1 MGIPVLAAALAFSA
15 GQVTA
20 PARAAAPE
28 VAAKQAAPKVA
39 ERPDRTSAMVT
50 AISQGSRVEDLSAR
64 TPSSGMYANPNGTWT
79 LESYSGQVRS
89 KDSDDKWVSADP
101 TLETSKD
108 GVTSP
113 AAVPFD
119 VEYGDGGSKDLATVT
134 SNSGSKLSV
143 DWSTKLPAGS
153 VDSDQITFDPA
164 GVENGE
170 LVVTSHREGF
180 NFSVV
185 LDKAPAAGEVP
196 EYRFS
201 LSLSEGKFIT
211 RPDGSI
217 DIKSDGKLIG
227 SITPPLMWDSADEAP
242 TVPVE
247 ATLEGTGTSRE
258 LVLRPDPVYLADPE
272 RTYPVTV
279 DPTVILTATGD
290 TWVQNILPNTSQH
303 TSPELRVGT
312 SNLGISQN
320 RSYLNFDTTALGSP
334 SPGSIANAKVSLSN
348 FNAGSC
354 SGSAIK
360 MSQITSSWTVPGIT
374 WSTQPTVTAT
384 GASTNDAAHG
394 FTGCTSEGVVD
405 FDATAIVKSWVG
417 GADNYG
423 VQLAAVTL
431 NNASYRKY
439 RSLENGDNAKSPK
452 LTVTISQPPATPTG
466 LIATPGLYG
475 NFITSKTPTLS
486 SVITDPDG
494 GQVKGY
500 YEIKQ
505 GSTSVWSDTTPAVA
519 SGGTTTIAVPA
530 GNLTEGST
538 YTISAWGEDDV
549 NVRSATPATKTVTV
563 DTIAPTVT
571 ITSSHFTNGTWTTTM
586 PGSDTITLNG
596 SADTAGFYFN
606 LDGQTSAAGANSSGD
621 KVTTYTPTP
630 GWHVYEVT
638 PVDKA
643 GNYGTPVTFSYGTGT
658 AAFTTP
664 GQWTPSTASFP
675 IDMSG
680 PASATGATLQW
691 RLYGETTWRTAAKVK
706 NADGTNWTGT
716 VTLTGRSATNP
727 LIWNATEETYGTGT
741 LGGNALL
748 ETRGCFQYSGS
759 ADSCTTT
766 LYLSLLQ
773 SAFGDRF
780 PITELGPAQ
789 VALLSGEAMIAD
801 TDAADSKAGIA
812 RTFASL
818 SDATL
823 ADGIFGPG
831 WSDPQVL
838 VSQSDA
844 AATIVDNRTKDGT
857 LIVVD
862 SSGGSQTFTSTGG
875 GTYKP
880 LQPTGDATGLTF
892 TIGTGGNPDTLVLA
906 RPLGTAS
913 VTTTWEWKTSD
924 TGGDPAWIVKAT
936 DAPGTS
942 NDIVVTSTSQRP
954 TFIQESDPA
963 ASATCNTT
971 TQTEGCRA
979 LKITYTGTGSATR
992 VSKVE
997 RLIGA
1002 ATPGAVT
1009 LKALADYTYTSGKLT
1024 KVCGPDPDGAGAA
1037 TSLCTEYTYTTV
1049 ASRTMLATLKPAG
1062 LTEWRF
1068 TYDSIGRLENVKRER
1083 PTASGGG
1090 DATWSI
1096 DYSLNPAS
1104 SGPDMTSADV
1114 AEWGQQVVPT
1124 KVYAVYRPYTGS
1136 ASLTKAELIYT
1147 TSTGI
1152 VTNTAGHGPTGWLV
1166 DTIWF
1171 DANQNAVQRLDG
1183 TGWARVQATAAADRP
1198 RVAAEASSYSV
1209 YNTWGDADTVGN
1221 RLVDEYGPAHTAS
1234 LKNGTTGLFRTHTQT
1249 MYDDDPSVDAALIT
1263 NRPGVDGLGLAVKE
1277 TTSTS
1282 DAVRTTDY
1290 DATVVTYGYDPV
1302 VAGDGNGWTLGS
1314 PTTVKTQVNAS
1325 TWSTET
1331 TRFDASGREVESR
1344 QPGGGANGAGAGT
1357 DAHSTVTS
1365 YYTATGAG
1373 DCGGKPAWD
1382 GLVCKVGPAGQ
1393 PVGQPMPVTWTT
1405 AYDEDLQPTNIQET
1419 SGVTTRTTSMTFDG
1433 LGRTKTMNK
1442 AITGSGATNDT
1453 IATTFGYADATGLP
1467 TTTTSAGSSIT
1478 TGYDTWGRTA
1488 SYVDA
1493 LGTNSATTYQE
1504 DGRVATFNDGAAT
1517 YTYSYGTHGE
1527 LDSLNAGGGVGSFD
1541 YAYKPNGVIDTITYP
1556 NGMLAKMTSDE
1567 VGTPT
1572 GLTYAQGAAQLLAFT
1587 ATNVADGRTID
1598 QVSTA
1603 SAQTFTFDGLG
1614 RLGKV
1619 EDSRAGG
1626 CTTRTYGFDASSNRN
1641 AFASYN
1647 PGTGGACQTT
1657 TAAIDK
1663 TSDYDSAGRI
1673 TNAGYTYDTLGRTL
1687 TTPQADAGPNA
1698 AGILT
1703 ATYRANDMVAS
1714 LSQNVA
1720 NGTGGSTAQAMTYE
1734 LDPAERINSFSTTTG
1749 GTETNRTRYR
1759 FAETGDSPASV
1770 DVSADQGSTWTAT
1783 RYVSAPVLGMAAST
1797 TNGTTTLQLTNL
1809 HGDIVTTTPGSSGA
1823 STIGAFTETD
1833 EFGNQKSADVAVAR
1847 FGYLGSFRRSADAL
1861 GGFMQMGA
1869 RLFNPST
1876 GGFTSLDPQR
1886 GGNLTGYTYP
1896 QNPVDELDLNGKAR
1910 VIRCHLSVYHPHW
1923 SKHDR
1928 TSVNVKAQIK
1938 CSGAGGGF
1946 VDSLNLFVNLYI
1958 RVYFPDTRWVLWQP
1972 GKTYRSR
1979 SNNMVTAYDP
1989 APCANATFRAQAW
2002 GTIRFPVGYSP
2013 STARVSASSPVTE
2026 VRCYGR

>member
-1 MGIPVLAAALAFSA
+1 
-15 GQVTA
+15 
-20 PARAAAPE
+20 
-28 VAAKQAAPKVA
+28 
-39 ERPDRTSAMVT
+39 MVT
-50 AISQGSRVEDLSAR
+50 AISQDSRVEDLSAR
-64 TPSSGMYANPNGTWT
+64 TPSSAMFANPDSTWT
-79 LESYSGQVRS
+79 LESYSGLVRS
-89 KDSDDKWVSADP
+89 RDDQDKWVSVNPD
-101 TLETSKD
+101 LETSTD
-108 GVTSP
+108 GAAP
-113 AAVPFD
+113 EAVPFD
-119 VEYGDGGSKDLATVT
+119 IEYGDGGSKDLATVT
-134 SNSGSKLSV
+134 SPTGATLSL
-143 DWSTKLPAGS
+143 DWPTKLPEGT
-153 VDSDQITFDPA
+153 VDGDQITFDPA
-164 GVENGE
+164 AIDGGD
-170 LVVTSHREGF
+170 LVVTSHPEGF

-185 LDKAPAAGEVP
+185 LDQAPAGEVP
-196 EYRFS
+196 EYRFP
-201 LSLSEGKFIT
+201 LNLSEGKFIT

-217 DIKSDGKLIG
+217 DIKSEGKLVA
-227 SITPPLMWDSADEAP
+227 SITPPVMWDSADEAP

-258 LVLRPDPVYLADPE
+258 LVLRPDPTYLADPE

-279 DPTVILTATGD
+279 DPTVVLTATGD
-290 TWVQNILPNTSQH
+290 TWVQNILPNTSQS
-303 TSPELRVGT
+303 TSTELRVGT
-312 SNLGISQN
+312 SNLGITQN

-334 SPGSIANAKVSLSN
+334 QPGWIVDADVSLSN
-348 FNAGSC
+348 FAAGSC

-360 MSQITSSWTVPGIT
+360 MSQVTSAWTVPGIT
-374 WSTQPTVTAT
+374 WSTQPSVTAT
-384 GASTNDAAHG
+384 GASTNATAHG

-405 FDATAIVKSWVG
+405 FDATDIVKSWVG
-417 GADNYG
+417 GSTNHG

-439 RSLENGDNAKSPK
+439 RSLENGDNTKSPK

-466 LIATPGLYG
+466 LIATPGLYN

-505 GSTSVWSDTTPAVA
+505 GSTLVWSGTSPAVP
-519 SGGTTTIAVPA
+519 SGGTTTVAVPA
-530 GNLTEGST
+530 GNLTEGTT

-549 NVRSATPATKTVTV
+549 NVRSSTPATKTVTV
-563 DTIAPTVT
+563 DTVAPTMT
-571 ITSSHFTNGTWTTTM
+571 ISSPQFTNGAWTSTVPSSATM
-586 PGSDTITLNG
+586 TLNG
-596 SADTAGFYFN
+596 AADTGGFYFKYN
-606 LDGQTSAAGANSSGD
+606 GVTTPLGANSSGD
-621 KVTTYTPTP
+621 RDVVYTPVA
-630 GWHVYEVT
+630 GWHVVEVT

-664 GQWTPSTASFP
+664 AQWTPSTASFP

-680 PASATGATLQW
+680 PAAASGATLQW

-706 NADGTNWTGT
+706 KADGTNWTGD
-716 VTLTGRSATNP
+716 VGGAGSGRSTTTP

-741 LGGNALL
+741 LSGNALI
-748 ETRGCFQYSGS
+748 ETRGCFQYAGS

-773 SAFGDRF
+773 SAFGYRF
-780 PITELGPAQ
+780 PTTELGPAQ
-789 VALLSGEAMIAD
+789 VALLSGEAMIVD
-801 TDAADSKAGIA
+801 TDAADTKVGIG

-823 ADGIFGPG
+823 ADGVFGQG
-831 WSDPQVL
+831 WSDPQVFA
-838 VSQSDA
+838 SQSDA

-857 LIVVD
+857 LVVVD
-862 SSGGSQTFTSTGG
+862 SSGGSQTFTPTGG
-875 GTYKP
+875 GNYKP
-880 LQPTGDATGLTF
+880 LQPTGDATALTF
-892 TIGTGGNPDTLVLA
+892 TTGTGGNPDSLVLA

-924 TGGDPAWIVKAT
+924 TGGDPAWTLKAT

-979 LKITYTGTGSATR
+979 LKVTYTGTGSATR

-1009 LKALADYTYTSGKLT
+1009 LKAVADYTYTSGKLT
-1024 KVCGPDPDGAGAA
+1024 KVCGPDPDGPGAA
-1037 TSLCTEYTYTTV
+1037 TPLCTEYTYTTV

-1068 TYDSIGRLENVKRER
+1068 NYDSIGRLENVKRER

-1096 DYSLNPAS
+1096 DYSLSPAT
-1104 SGPDMTSADV
+1104 SGPEMTSAKV
-1114 AEWGQQVVPT
+1114 AEWGQQTAPT
-1124 KVYAVYRPYTGS
+1124 KVYAVYQPHTGTS
-1136 ASLTKAELIYT
+1136 DVTRADLIYT

-1152 VTNTAGHGPTGWLV
+1152 VTNTAVHGPTGWLV
-1166 DTIWF
+1166 DTTWY
-1171 DANQNAVQRLDG
+1171 DANQNVVQQLDS
-1183 TGWARVQATAAADRP
+1183 TGWERVQATAAADRP
-1198 RVAAEASSYSV
+1198 RVAVEASSFSV
-1209 YNTWGDADTVGN
+1209 YNTWGDADTVGT
-1221 RLVDEYGPAHTAS
+1221 RLVDEYGPSHTAS
-1234 LKNGTTGLFRTHTQT
+1234 LVNGTTGLFRTHTNT
-1249 MYDDDPSVDAALIT
+1249 MYDDDPNVDAALIT
-1263 NRPGVDGLGLAVKE
+1263 NRPGADGLGLAVKK

-1282 DAVRTTDY
+1282 DAARTTDY
-1290 DATVVTYGYDPV
+1290 DATVVTYGYDPI

-1314 PTTVKTQVNAS
+1314 PTTVNTQVNAS

-1331 TRFDASGREVESR
+1331 TRFDASGREIESR
-1344 QPGGGANGAGAGT
+1344 QPGGAANGAGAGT

-1365 YYTATGAG
+1365 YYTATGSG

-1382 GLVCKVGPAGQ
+1382 GLVCKIAPAGQ
-1393 PVGQPMPVTWTT
+1393 PAGQPMPVTWTT
-1405 AYDEDLQPTNIQET
+1405 TYDEDLQPTNIQET
-1419 SGVTTRTTSMTFDG
+1419 SGATTRTTSMTFDG

-1467 TTTTSAGSSIT
+1467 TTTTSAGSSVT

-1493 LGTNSATTYQE
+1493 LGTNSSTTYQG
-1504 DGRVATFNDGAAT
+1504 DGQVATFNDGAAT

-1541 YAYKPNGVIDTITYP
+1541 YAYEPNGVVDTITYP
-1556 NGMLAKMTSDE
+1556 NGMVAEMTSDE

-1598 QVSTA
+1598 QASTA

-1614 RLGKV
+1614 RLDNV
-1619 EDSRAGG
+1619 EDSRASG

-1647 PGTGGACQTT
+1647 PGTGGVCQTT

-1663 TSDYDSAGRI
+1663 TSSYDSAGRI

-1749 GTETNRTRYR
+1749 GNETNRTRYR

-1797 TNGTTTLQLTNL
+1797 TNGTTTLQLINL

-1833 EFGNQKSADVAVAR
+1833 EFGNQQSADVAVTR

-1896 QNPVDELDLNGKAR
+1896 QNPVDELDLNGRAR
-1910 VIRCHLSVYHPHW
+1910 IIRCLLSVYNPHPSRH
-1923 SKHDR
+1923 SPG
-1928 TSVNVKAQIK
+1928 SMNVKAQIV
-1938 CSGAGGGF
+1938 CSGLGGGF
-1946 VDSLNLFVNLYI
+1946 VDSLSLHVNLY
-1958 RVYFPDTRWVLWQP
+1958 VQVLFPDKRWELWQG
-1972 GKTYRSR
+1972 GKTYRSW
-1979 SNNMVTAYDP
+1979 SNNKVTAYDP
-1989 APCANATFRAQAW
+1989 APCSSNVTFRAQAYGW
-2002 GTIRFPVGYSP
+2002 IRFPIGYIP
-2013 STARVSASSPVTE
+2013 LTARVSASSSA
-2026 VRCYGR
+2026 VRIRCS